1 MSCDICDWS
10 PKICLRGDGYDK
22 GAVEKHAKTQHFT
35 EQEILSYEK
44 INNEEDQSSSR
55 GSSCPS
61 SVDGVIGGIE
71 TVDLDGI
78 NEKLNDVT
86 LVRDRKNTEYHY
98 CDICETPFS
107 TKQFLDQHKQ
117 NKHDYKNTSLN
128 LNVDE
133 NSDKTPENTKIKY
146 QHVRTSK
153 ILKISRIR
161 TSKTKDRENKSN
173 IKLESGWK
181 NEMEKFFSFEN
192 NEN

>member
-1 MSCDICDWS
+1 M
-10 PKICLRGDGYDK
+10 
-22 GAVEKHAKTQHFT
+22 
-35 EQEILSYEK
+35 
-44 INNEEDQSSSR
+44 NDQSSSR

-78 NEKLNDVT
+78 NEKLNDET
-86 LVRDRKNTEYHY
+86 LVRDQTITEYHY

-107 TKQFLDQHKQ
+107 TKQFLDQHKE
-117 NKHDYKNTSLN
+117 NKHNLDDTSLN
-128 LNVDE
+128 LDVGPK
-133 NSDKTPENTKIKY
+133 SDKTTENTNMIKY
-146 QHVRTSK
+146 QNVRTSK

-173 IKLESGWK
+173 IKLESSWK

-192 NEN
+192 NED